1 MIRIGSGVSRV
12 FVGFAIAGAVACGGD
27 SAADD
32 EDTGDDSSSA
42 ESMTIGPEES
52 SSGDDPTTGASVDS
66 SSSDTASPDSSSGES
81 TAASESTDTGSSSGS
96 ESSTG
101 EPEES
106 SSTGEML
113 GSCPAG
119 DLGPAVPDSLFGN
132 TFGDSDDFSGSCGGA
147 GSPDEEYVF
156 TAPADGTYTFD
167 TQDSTLDTVLYV
179 LDGEC
184 MGTELA
190 CNDDGDG
197 AQSVVQVDLVAGQTV
212 TLVVDGTAPGGLP
225 FELHVQS
232 GSFACP
238 TADIGSAVPNSVS
251 GDSSMFF
258 DGNAGSC
265 GGQAGNDAEYL
276 FTAPSTGAFLFD
288 TIGSSI
294 ETYVYVQDGVCGGN
308 ELGCGPNGT
317 IAYLEMGQQVTV
329 VVDAVSGGGDF
340 TLNVG
345 TLVGACPDVDLGSDL
360 PVSVMGNT
368 ADGDNTE
375 DSTCGGTVTNDDL
388 YLFTTTEA
396 GLYRIQTIGSEADT
410 IIFLLDGGCGGTE
423 IACNDDATEGTTDSF
438 LLQPLE
444 AGQTVLVGVDGNDEG
459 AYQLDIEFLACP
471 AEDLGNTVPQSVDGT
486 TVGYPDIL
494 SATNCMSDGD
504 APDYTFEFTAPDTAS
519 YTFDLGGS
527 DYDTYLY
534 VQDMACNGLEL
545 ACNDD
550 FIGLQSQVSVNLVQD
565 QTVVIVVSGY
575 SGNSGNF
582 VLNIN

>member
-1 MIRIGSGVSRV
+1 MLGCARG
-12 FVGFAIAGAVACGGD
+12 FVGLGIAFVIACGGD
-27 SAADD
+27 SAADE
-32 EDTGDDSSSA
+32 EDGDDSSTA
-42 ESMTIGPEES
+42 ESMTVGQDS
-52 SSGDDPTTGASVDS
+52 SSTGDDPTTGASVDS
-66 SSSDTASPDSSSGES
+66 STSETGVVDTSSGDTTVAGES
-81 TAASESTDTGSSSGS
+81 SETGSSSGS
-96 ESSTG
+96 ESSSG

-106 SSTGEML
+106 SSTTSENEDG
-113 GSCPAG
+113 CPAG

-132 TFGDSDDFSGSCGGA
+132 TFGDTDDFAGSCGGA
-147 GSPDEEYVF
+147 GAPDEEYVF

-197 AQSVVQVDLVAGQTV
+197 PQSVVEVDLVAGQTV
-212 TLVVDGTAPGGLP
+212 TIVVDGTAPAGLP

-232 GSFACP
+232 GSLACP
-238 TADIGSAVPNSVS
+238 TADIGSVVPNAVS

-258 DGNAGSC
+258 DGSAGSC

-294 ETYVYVQDGVCGGN
+294 ETYVYVQDGVCGGD
-308 ELGCGPNGT
+308 EIACGPDGT
-317 IAYLEMGQQVTV
+317 IAYLTMGQQVTV

-388 YLFTTTEA
+388 YQFTATEA
-396 GLYRIQTIGSEADT
+396 GLYRIETTGSTADT
-410 IIFLLDGGCGGTE
+410 ILFLLDGGCGGAE
-423 IACNDDATEGTTDSF
+423 ISCNDDATPSTTDSF

-459 AYQLDIEFLACP
+459 AYQLDIAFLACP
-471 AEDLGNTVPQSVDGT
+471 AEDLGNTVPQSVDGS

-504 APDYTFEFTAPDTAS
+504 APDYTFEFTAPATNT
-519 YTFDLGGS
+519 YTFDTGGS
-527 DYDTYLY
+527 GYDTYLY
-534 VQDMACNGLEL
+534 VQDGACNGPEL

-550 FIGLQSQVSVNLVQD
+550 FIGLQSQVSVDLDQD

-575 SGNSGNF
+575 SGQSGNF
-582 VLNIN
+582 VLNVN